1 MFVCVCVCVCV
12 YVVCIVLYCISFF
25 HFDLHVVKLSKTDYL
40 HRKTN
45 LKYFITTNRNIKKDL
60 KSPN

>member
-1 MFVCVCVCVCV
+1 MYAISRRYINEDIWVND
-12 YVVCIVLYCISFF
+12 IVCISFF

-45 LKYFITTNRNIKKDL
+45 LKYFITTNKNIKKKL